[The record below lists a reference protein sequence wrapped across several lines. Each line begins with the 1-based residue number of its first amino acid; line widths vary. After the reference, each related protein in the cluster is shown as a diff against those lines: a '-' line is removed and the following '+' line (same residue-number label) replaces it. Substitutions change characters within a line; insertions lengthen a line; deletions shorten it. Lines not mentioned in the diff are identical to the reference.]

1 MTTSSDLPEWPCRV
15 TTLVAQAGPC
25 HALQRPLQLREQQ
38 PLPVSELV
46 YSLCEEVLEGPSSHM
61 PPPPVPPDKLCCL
74 HGPRMGQ
81 ASGSRCRLWQGR
93 GTEVLGSPAHTPA
106 PKQQSPDLPPSGLT
120 LLVKDH
126 WLCRPQRQSGPS
138 QKCTL
143 MPGEGGLGKPGGQ
156 VLFLQFLQIMFL

>member
-1 MTTSSDLPEWPCRV
+1 MPSS
-15 TTLVAQAGPC
+15 
-25 HALQRPLQLREQQ
+25 
-38 PLPVSELV
+38 
-46 YSLCEEVLEGPSSHM
+46 GPSPSLNRFIHCVRRFWKGRPHTCPTPA
-61 PPPPVPPDKLCCL
+61 PPPGQALLPARSQD
-74 HGPRMGQ
+74 GQ

-93 GTEVLGSPAHTPA
+93 GTEVLGSPAHTPV

-143 MPGEGGLGKPGGQ
+143 MPGGGLGKPGGQ

>member
-1 MTTSSDLPEWPCRV
+1 MEAIDPLNGKLMVSERADSSGPGRLIPRLLRADLPGWRV
-15 TTLVAQAGPC
+15 GHGGLGG
-25 HALQRPLQLREQQ
+25 ALRTA
-38 PLPVSELV
+38 
-46 YSLCEEVLEGPSSHM
+46 
-61 PPPPVPPDKLCCL
+61 PPPVPPDKLCCL
-74 HGPRMGQ
+74 HGPRTGQ